1 MRAANIALL
10 GITAALLS
18 PTVQAEIYKWVDAR
32 GVTNYSNRVPSN
44 GGSAHIVAEDRISI
58 YRTDARDARALEAA
72 AQQSA
77 NLDLAI
83 RMRVLERELG
93 TDRGRAFDS
102 SVQQYE
108 AMAQAAYDRCKAD
121 RRVDCSEVYGGI
133 APFAVAGGTP
143 VAPVAP
149 IDGRGRRAGMRSGSV
164 FLPPS
169 VPGVTAGNLTVPGMV
184 PSSPSR
190 VDRAT
195 TERLAGA
202 TSSRTT
208 TSTRTTTVTRSR

>member
-1 MRAANIALL
+1 MRAVNIALL
-10 GITAALLS
+10 GIAAALLS
-18 PTVQAEIYKWVDAR
+18 PAVQAEIYKWVDAR

-93 TDRGRAFDS
+93 ADRGRAFDS
-102 SVQQYE
+102 SVQQYA

-133 APFAVAGGTP
+133 APFAVAGG
-143 VAPVAP
+143 APVAP
-149 IDGRGRRAGMRSGSV
+149 IDAHGRGAGMRSGSI
-164 FLPPS
+164 FLSPS

-184 PSSPSR
+184 QSSPSR

-195 TERLAGA
+195 SERLAGA
-202 TSSRTT
+202 ISNRTT
-208 TSTRTTTVTRSR
+208 TSKRTTTVTRSR